1 MKLALPTM
9 LVSTFAG
16 IAFIQLFLGLSDGA
30 VTCNLDGVCKDTR
43 TSPSDGSTVC
53 SNCKS
58 CTFKNCCNKV
68 YTSPYAKCPIPGW
81 RANGYKG
88 NVPVDIKAPSRK
100 RDAGCS
106 DSNRCP
112 SGYKCVAY
120 KKGNSNGFCWRGPQG
135 DAGNSSFALAI
146 LIAGLV
152 ILL

>member
-1 MKLALPTM
+1 MTLALPTM
-9 LVSTFAG
+9 LFSTFAG
-16 IAFIQLFLGLSDGA
+16 IAFMQLFLGLSDGA
-30 VTCNLDGVCKDTR
+30 VTCNLDGCAPIAKVA
-43 TSPSDGSTVC
+43 PS
-53 SNCKS
+53 
-58 CTFKNCCNKV
+58 KNCCNKV

-152 ILL
+152 VLL